1 MKKKAERTVY
11 DVVQKTFG
19 NLPNWKPGEFRDRVI
34 ATCKSR
40 ALAQG
45 IIARNNTSFH
55 SFEILERAARG

>member
-1 MKKKAERTVY
+1 MNKTITRTVF

-19 NLPNWKPGEFRDRVI
+19 SLPNWKPGEFPDRVI

-45 IIARNNTSFH
+45 VIARNNTAFH
-55 SFEILERAARG
+55 SFEIVEREARR

>member
-1 MKKKAERTVY
+1 MTKTATRTIY

-19 NLPNWKPGEFRDRVI
+19 NLPNWKQGEFPDRVI

-45 IIARNNTSFH
+45 VIARNNTAFH
-55 SFEILERAARG
+55 SFEIVEREARR

>member
-1 MKKKAERTVY
+1 MTKTYRRTVY

-19 NLPNWKPGEFRDRVI
+19 NLPIWKPGEIPDRVI

-45 IIARNNTSFH
+45 VIARNNTAWH
-55 SFEILERAARG
+55 RFEIMEREARR